1 MTGIMTRWSH
11 GHTAAVGFAGG
22 LVIDRHVL
30 YVFFLGLLLG
40 ALVVYSSRT
49 LRSVGRAG
57 ASRVAEL
64 HSLAVNKLRAEINRK
79 EAATVESTS
88 KADHRVRTKKEQ
100 DKELERAYI
109 RGVADGDPRREAP
122 GRTHTH
128 VQVEHFT
135 PRTVESDLLEDR

>member
-1 MTGIMTRWSH
+1 MTRWSH

-30 YVFFLGLLLG
+30 YVFALGLLLG

-49 LRSVGRAG
+49 LRAVGRAG

-64 HSLAVNKLRAEINRK
+64 HSLAVDKLRAEIDRK
-79 EAATVESTS
+79 RAATVESTS
-88 KADHRVRTKKEQ
+88 KAEHRTRTTTEQ
-100 DKELERAYI
+100 RKAEERAYI
-109 RGVADGDPRREAP
+109 RGVADGDPRRPLA
-122 GRTHTH
+122 
-128 VQVEHFT
+128 